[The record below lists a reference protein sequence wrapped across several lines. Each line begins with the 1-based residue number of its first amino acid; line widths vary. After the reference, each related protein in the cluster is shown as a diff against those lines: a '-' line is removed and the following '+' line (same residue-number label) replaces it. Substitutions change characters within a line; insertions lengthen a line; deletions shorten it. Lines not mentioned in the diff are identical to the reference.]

1 MLTTTLD
8 GLWVLQVLSGAE
20 VLAPE
25 LGLRPYLPSAETPAM
40 ALAHPAAGELRHAGV
55 ITAAGGVDRP
65 VLEWLAVLARRE
77 VAVLVHVQKAGTA
90 ATPERVLL
98 ANFSKWWVAVE
109 RCDSLVR
116 VSGMTT
122 PAGDDSAAVTS
133 LVDRLLGEAHPHP
146 MRPATLDV
154 VDLIAGVRDPE
165 SQRRWM
171 IRQRLD
177 PDQIAALTVAADP
190 GRSRQ
195 ASLVAIGSGSRRHI
209 DAGAVTIIDG
219 PDGRLLCE
227 HVTRGGK
234 GWMVVGPG
242 SPAAIGAA
250 VGAML
255 ARLPH
260 HQARRRAAS

>member
-8 GLWVLQVLSGAE
+8 GLWVLQALSGAE

-40 ALAHPAAGELRHAGV
+40 ALAHPAAGELRQAGV
-55 ITAAGGVDRP
+55 ITAAGVVDRP

-90 ATPERVLL
+90 ANLERVLL
-98 ANFSKWWVAVE
+98 AGFSDWWVTLE
-109 RCDSLVR
+109 RCGSIVR
-116 VSGMTT
+116 VSGMAT
-122 PAGDDSAAVTS
+122 PSGGGAAAVTA
-133 LVDRLLGEAHPHP
+133 LVDRLLGQTDPHP
-146 MRPATLDV
+146 IRPATLDV
-154 VDLIAGVRDPE
+154 ADLIADVRDPE
-165 SQRRWM
+165 SLLRWM

-177 PDQIAALTVAADP
+177 PDQIAALSVAADP
-190 GRSRQ
+190 GRSAQ
-195 ASLVAIGSGSRRHI
+195 ASLVAIGSGPRRNI

-227 HVTRGGK
+227 HVTRGGTR
-234 GWMVVGPG
+234 WMVVGPG

-250 VGAML
+250 VRAML

-260 HQARRRAAS
+260 RTRERVAS